1 MFQLT
6 KSGVMH
12 RLAVASAVAALATV
26 ALVPG
31 ARADQVFHSERI
43 PLIPVNGA
51 PLQSGFV
58 VDIHANGPVIY
69 ALERYQLNG
78 ALPNTTYQVVSQ
90 VFLDPTCMANL
101 IGSIPD
107 ATLQTN
113 ASGNGEA
120 KDVPISPAQI
130 TQFGLHNTTLGINWQ
145 ILSNGAVVYQTG
157 CIPVR
162 AD

>member
-1 MFQLT
+1 MRQLA
-6 KSGVMH
+6 M
-12 RLAVASAVAALATV
+12 AAIVAALSAAV
-26 ALVPG
+26 LIPG

-90 VFLDPTCMANL
+90 VFLDPTCMVNL

-120 KDVPISPAQI
+120 KDVPISPEQI

-145 ILSNGAVVYQTG
+145 VLLNGAVMYQTG
-157 CIPVR
+157 CISVR
-162 AD
+162 TD

>member
-1 MFQLT
+1 MRQLA
-6 KSGVMH
+6 
-12 RLAVASAVAALATV
+12 LAAVVAALTMV
-26 ALVPG
+26 ALVPA

-58 VDIHANGPVIY
+58 VDIHTNGPIIY

-78 ALPNTTYQVVSQ
+78 AMPNTTYQVVSQ
-90 VFLDPTCMANL
+90 IYVDPTCTANFL
-101 IGSIPD
+101 GAIPD

-113 ASGNGEA
+113 AAGDGEA
-120 KDVPISPAQI
+120 KNVPISPAQI
-130 TQFGLHNTTLGINWQ
+130 DQFGLHNTTLGINWQ
-145 ILSNGAVVYQTG
+145 VLLNGAVVYQTG

-162 AD
+162 LD